1 MKRTFLPL
9 VALIVFALSGCNHS
23 ITSYVNPMVG
33 TGGHGHT
40 YPGAIVPFGMIQPSP
55 DTRLNG
61 WDGCSGYHYSDDTL
75 YGFSHTHLSGTGCE
89 DYGDV
94 LLMPFSD
101 SVSIDR
107 NQYRSSFSHRRE
119 QAKAGYYSVIL
130 DNSRVL
136 VELTATERTALHR
149 YTYPYSG
156 TKGFLIDLTHR
167 DKTLSSGIRL
177 HEDGTLTGWRFSSAW
192 NPEQK
197 LFFAI
202 NPSAEVDHV
211 VFYKDD
217 QPVEATAIDGENCK
231 AVVYLKE
238 GCKEAELQVAISA
251 VDEQGALLNLATS
264 KDLSFEEAHK
274 QANAMWE
281 SELGKIVVKG
291 KDRKAKKNFYT
302 ALYHCMTSPY
312 LYSDVDGRYRAMND
326 SILTTDGKHN
336 IYTVFSLWDTYRTL
350 HPLLTLIDRKRTEDF
365 IYTFAQQYATG
376 GELTMWELASHETHC
391 MIGYHACPV
400 ILEAMNA
407 GIIDN
412 FDQAFQEQLLEAMM
426 ATSNRTEAHQ
436 SYASMGYL
444 SSEIDNESVSK
455 TLEYSYDDW
464 CIAHYASW
472 LMNKYGQLPVA
483 DSTTSDTTAM
493 ASTSHHPLSQ
503 IVDTYTRRSQSWRN
517 IMDEN
522 GFMHP
527 RRNGGFTTP
536 FSPAEVNNH
545 FTEANSWQYSTYVVH
560 DLFNYFNLLGGNEK
574 AEQMIDSLFHTTAS
588 LEGRDQADITG
599 LIGQYAHGNEPSHHA
614 AYLYAYLGKQDKTA
628 KLVRQICNELYT
640 PNPDGLCGNEDC
652 GQMSAWYVMS
662 AMGFY
667 PVCPGSGEYVIGSPL
682 FEEVDIHLENGATI
696 LIDCDHQSQKNCYV
710 QSYSVNGV
718 GCTAPYLPYRTL
730 ADGAHIHFKMGSK
743 PSGALYEAFDGST
756 EKEQQPLVT
765 MPYFS
770 RWEQRF
776 DGSATIDLKSLRA
789 DSIFYRINDGEW
801 MRYTEPFT
809 IQSDATLMAYAVKGT
824 TRSNT
829 TIQHLTRFVADKK
842 LSYITQPA
850 DQYRDSGE
858 EGLIDRMRGE
868 ENYRIGGWQGWQ
880 TDMKVVVDLLAER
893 SFSGLSLSLLSDC
906 HSWIFLPSAITVE
919 VSSDGTN
926 YSPYATNNAIGN
938 YYSNNGTPADAIN
951 GWNYKLDPLVVTADV
966 NGPSVHAR
974 YVRITATNYGAMPKW
989 HISAGE
995 QAWLFCSEIDFKDLS
1010 ALDRLP

>member
-9 VALIVFALSGCNHS
+9 LLAALLMASCNHS

-33 TGGHGHT
+33 TDGHGHT
-40 YPGAIVPFGMIQPSP
+40 YPGAIVPFGMIQPGP

-94 LLMPFSD
+94 LLMPFTD
-101 SVSIDR
+101 AVQLDR
-107 NQYRSSFSHRRE
+107 NDYRTAFSHRRE
-119 QAKAGYYSVIL
+119 EAKAGYYSVIL
-130 DNSRVL
+130 DDNRVL

-156 TKGFLIDLTHR
+156 VKGFIIDLTHR

-177 HEDGTLTGWRFSSAW
+177 NEDGTLSGWRFSSAW

-202 NPSAEVDHV
+202 QLGDEVDHV
-211 VFYKDD
+211 VFYQDD
-217 QPVEATAIDGENCK
+217 KPVEATSIAGENCK
-231 AVVYLKE
+231 TAVFFKE
-238 GCKEAELQVAISA
+238 ECKEAELQVAISG
-251 VDEQGALLNLATS
+251 VDEQGAPKNLATS
-264 KDLSFEEAHK
+264 KDLSFMEARK
-274 QANAMWE
+274 QADALWE
-281 SELGKIVVKG
+281 KELGKIEVQG
-291 KDRKAKKNFYT
+291 KDNKAKKNFYT

-336 IYTVFSLWDTYRTL
+336 VYTVFSLWDTYRAL

-365 IYTFAQQYATG
+365 IYTFAQHYATG
-376 GELTMWELASHETHC
+376 GELTMWELAAHETHC

-400 ILEAMNA
+400 ILEAQQA
-407 GIIDN
+407 GILDN
-412 FDQAFQEQLLEAMM
+412 FDWSFKRQLLDAMI

-436 SYASMGYL
+436 SYGTTGYL
-444 SSEIDNESVSK
+444 SSEVDNESVSK

-464 CIAHYASW
+464 CIARYAAW
-472 LMNKYGQLPVA
+472 LLQQNQQPVT
-483 DSTTSDTTAM
+483 DSSVDNTLNNTDQ
-493 ASTSHHPLSQ
+493 LSQ
-503 IVDTYTRRSQSWRN
+503 CVETYTRRSQSWRN

-522 GFMHP
+522 GFMHQ
-527 RRNGGFTTP
+527 RRNGGFMTP
-536 FSPAEVNNH
+536 FSPTEVNNH

-560 DLFNYFNLLGGNEK
+560 DLKNYFELLGGKEK
-574 AEQMIDSLFHTTAS
+574 AEAFLDSLFHTQAE

-628 KLVRQICNELYT
+628 ELVRKICDELYQPT
-640 PNPDGLCGNEDC
+640 PDGLCGNEDC

-667 PVCPGSGEYVIGSPL
+667 PVCPGSGVYVIGSPI
-682 FEEVDIHLENGATI
+682 FDNVTIHLENGETI
-696 LIDCDHQSQKNCYV
+696 RIDCKHQSSRNCYV
-710 QSYSVNGV
+710 QSYLEDDVPNTSPFVE
-718 GCTAPYLPYRTL
+718 YRTL
-730 ADGAHIHFKMGSK
+730 ADGAHIQFTMGSK
-743 PSGALYEAFDGST
+743 PIGALYEIDDNSS
-756 EKEQQPLVT
+756 EEEELPMVT

-776 DGSATIDLKSLRA
+776 DGSVQIGIKSLCS
-789 DSIFYRINDGEW
+789 DSIFYRIDNGEW
-801 MRYTEPFT
+801 TPYTQPLT
-809 IQSDATLMAYAVKGT
+809 IDKDAVLMAYAIKGNA
-824 TRSNT
+824 RSNT
-829 TIQHLTRFVADKK
+829 TVQHLTRYVADKK

-850 DQYRDSGE
+850 AQYRDSGE
-858 EGLIDRMRGE
+858 EGLIDRLTGE

-880 TDMKVVVDLLAER
+880 SDMKVVIDLLEER
-893 SFSGLSLSLLSDC
+893 PFSGVILSLLSDC
-906 HSWIFLPSAITVE
+906 RAWIFLPSAITVE
-919 VSSDGTN
+919 VSDDGTN
-926 YSPYATNNAIGN
+926 YKPYGTNKTVASQI
-938 YYSNNGTPADAIN
+938 YDDACAQDQHYD
-951 GWNYKLDPLVVTADV
+951 WNYKLDAKVIDADV
-966 NGPSVHAR
+966 WGPDIWTR
-974 YVRITATNYGAMPKW
+974 YVRITASNYGKMPQW

-995 QAWLFCSEIDFKDLS
+995 QAWLFCSEIKFIPLYPVNTD
-1010 ALDRLP
+1010 